1 MQLKGEKCIS
11 KKKINQKKI
20 QPEKIQPEKISTR
33 KHIQKKRFPKENY
46 LEKKKTWKKRFEWK
60 KKLNEKR
67 SQTNEK
73 NVCLVKD
80 HTKHDQDHSVSIDMQ
95 QKEVVH
101 RKSMHLKLNAMFEK
115 ERIYDESTSAH
126 RESLI
131 LVP

>member
-1 MQLKGEKCIS
+1 M
-11 KKKINQKKI
+11 KKEVKQMK
-20 QPEKIQPEKISTR
+20 
-33 KHIQKKRFPKENY
+33 
-46 LEKKKTWKKRFEWK
+46 
-60 KKLNEKR
+60 
-67 SQTNEK
+67 K

-115 ERIYDESTSAH
+115 ERICDESTSAH